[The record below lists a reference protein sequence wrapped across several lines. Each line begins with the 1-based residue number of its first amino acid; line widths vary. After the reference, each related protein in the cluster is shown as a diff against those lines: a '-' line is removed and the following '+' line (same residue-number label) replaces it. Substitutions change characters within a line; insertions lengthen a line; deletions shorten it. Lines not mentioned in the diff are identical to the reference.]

1 MIIVGEL
8 LYLILGRK
16 MAVPRTGR
24 KKNEFYSTEIFQFKI
39 SSRLFTICQ

>member
-16 MAVPRTGR
+16 MAVPRIGR